1 MTVNEEADVPM
12 WQGIVARKRREQQQA
27 INEFTSKYTAS
38 TDKIGGVA
46 ICDLPH
52 EKQRELLSEGELQAE
67 TVIIS
72 YIAQ

>member
-38 TDKIGGVA
+38 TDKIDGVA

-52 EKQRELLSEGELQAE
+52 EKLRELLSEGDLQAE
-67 TVIIS
+67 TVTIA
-72 YIAQ
+72 YITQ